1 MEHRVRY
8 WVLPAGVGPDDYETA
23 DLERRE
29 DIIDLPVPEDGLGPH
44 MRDVEDALTDML
56 PTGARPI
63 AIRFLH

>member
-1 MEHRVRY
+1 MEHRVAY

-29 DIIDLPVPEDGLGPH
+29 DIVDLPTSDDGLH
-44 MRDVEDALTDML
+44 VHDVEEALRDML

-63 AIRFLH
+63 AVRFLT

>member
-1 MEHRVRY
+1 MEYRVRY

-29 DIIDLPVPEDGLGPH
+29 DTVELPQPDDGYGPH
-44 MRDVEDALTDML
+44 IRDVEDALADML

-63 AIRFLH
+63 SVRFID